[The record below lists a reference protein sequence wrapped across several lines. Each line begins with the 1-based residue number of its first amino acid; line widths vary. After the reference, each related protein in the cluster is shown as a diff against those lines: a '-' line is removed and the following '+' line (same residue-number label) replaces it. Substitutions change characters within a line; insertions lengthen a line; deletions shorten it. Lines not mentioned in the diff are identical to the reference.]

1 MKIKLKDKANP
12 IGLNSGWCFMNTG
25 FCSTIIE
32 SINLGK
38 EVNVDRVPKKAFDL
52 VEEVKKQTKKQN
64 KTKGD
69 K

>member
-1 MKIKLKDKANP
+1 MKIKLKDKDNP
-12 IGLNSGWCFMNTG
+12 ISSSSGLCFVNAG

-32 SINLGK
+32 SINSGK
-38 EVNVDRVPKKAFDL
+38 EVKVDKIPKKALGL
-52 VEEVKKQTKKQN
+52 VEEVKKETKKQN

>member
-1 MKIKLKDKANP
+1 MKIKLKDKEKP
-12 IGLNSGWCFMNTG
+12 IDLNSGWCFMNTG
-25 FCSTIIE
+25 FCSTVIK

-38 EVNVDRVPKKAFDL
+38 EINVDKIPKNALEL
-52 VEEVKKQTKKQN
+52 VEEVKKETKKQN